1 MSPPTLADVQM
12 TSSLAKLGGLLLTS
26 LVLLLGCANR
36 PAQPV
41 EAEVIRPVPQK
52 LALIAVMEP
61 PRLTIE
67 NRGSAWGVLALPG
80 VFIQRS
86 IESGRADSLTQ
97 AMRAQGL
104 HLGEEMTAAF
114 GEELKRL
121 GYTVEVIRNVKRP
134 KDDPESVVF
143 ESIETDADAIVT
155 VRYFGA
161 GLYAG
166 QFSTSY
172 LPRLNVDI
180 DVVSK
185 ADQSELHSQSIY
197 YGADAR
203 ERLDDQIP
211 AAPQYAYASYDQVWD
226 KQREVSEGFRHGV
239 QQIAA
244 QAARQLQKVGR

>member
-1 MSPPTLADVQM
+1 M
-12 TSSLAKLGGLLLTS
+12 TPSFARIGALLLTS
-26 LVLLLGCANR
+26 VVFLQACANR

-41 EAEVIRPVPQK
+41 VAEVIHPVPQK
-52 LALIAVMEP
+52 IALVAVMDP

-80 VFIQRS
+80 FFIQRN

-104 HLGEEMTAAF
+104 HLGEEMTTAL
-114 GEELKRL
+114 GEELRRL
-121 GYTVEVIRNVKRP
+121 GYTVQVVRNVKRP
-134 KDDPESVVF
+134 KDDPEGILYESV
-143 ESIETDADAIVT
+143 ETDADAIVT
-155 VRYFGA
+155 ARYFGA

-166 QFSTSY
+166 QFSSNY

-185 ADQSELHSQSIY
+185 ADQAELHAHSIY

-203 ERLDDQIP
+203 ERTDDQIP
-211 AAPQYAYASYDQVWD
+211 ADAQYAYASYDQIWNQ
-226 KQREVSEGFRHGV
+226 QREVSEGFRAGV
-239 QQIAA
+239 RQVAA
-244 QAARQLQKVGR
+244 LAARQLQKVGR